1 MFRLYYPYNLYF
13 MREMRRQADSEVMLK
28 ARHYYSSNQ
37 KRIDDICGWL
47 SDEKSVDTYK
57 KLIAMRQYYRA
68 EDIPLYNYFDQYFP
82 KDLPEFSEKWNGGE
96 VIIDCGAFNG
106 DTSEKIANKVKKYD
120 MIYAFEPDKNNI
132 IQLKK
137 RCKRINNL
145 EIICAA
151 CSDRDGMLAFV
162 ELDSSGGSHI
172 DNEKN
177 EYANEVECKCIDTV
191 IGDGRCDF
199 IKMDIEGA
207 EWDALH
213 GAKNTIIRN
222 RPRLAISIYHSDED
236 MIRLIEY
243 IHELIP
249 EYKLYVRAHT
259 MGIAE
264 SILYAYV

>member
-1 MFRLYYPYNLYF
+1 
-13 MREMRRQADSEVMLK
+13 MLN
-28 ARHYYSSNQ
+28 ARHYYSSNR

-47 SDEKSVDTYK
+47 SDEKSIDTYK

-68 EDIPLYNYFDQYFP
+68 EDIPSYNYFDQYFP
-82 KDLPEFSEKWNGGE
+82 KDLPEFSSNWNGGE

-106 DTSEKIANKVKKYD
+106 DTSEKIARKVKNYGK
-120 MIYAFEPDKNNI
+120 IYAFEPDNNNI
-132 IQLKK
+132 AYMKK
-137 RCKRINNL
+137 RCKKINNL
-145 EIICAA
+145 EIISAA
-151 CSDRDGMLAFV
+151 CSDRDGVLAFV

-177 EYANEVECKCIDTV
+177 EDANEVECKCIDTV